1 MAEMLTDLLNA
12 IYNRI
17 AQLGVAIQEL
27 KNSLDGLNRNID
39 DKIANLSEKIT
50 TFSGEIETTQTSHLE
65 VLSTVGE
72 KVTQEFE
79 TLQRGL
85 GLEAFNALISSLEN
99 FSSLAGE
106 VLNQETVNLLLS
118 EAIESVKILKEQG
131 LVEEEEEEQVVGE

>member
-1 MAEMLTDLLNA
+1 MLTDLLNA

-17 AQLGVAIQEL
+17 AQLGVAIQDL

-65 VLSTVGE
+65 VLSEVGK

-79 TLQRGL
+79 TLKGGL
-85 GLEAFNALISSLEN
+85 GLEAFNTLISSLEN

-131 LVEEEEEEQVVGE
+131 LVEEEEDEQVAGE